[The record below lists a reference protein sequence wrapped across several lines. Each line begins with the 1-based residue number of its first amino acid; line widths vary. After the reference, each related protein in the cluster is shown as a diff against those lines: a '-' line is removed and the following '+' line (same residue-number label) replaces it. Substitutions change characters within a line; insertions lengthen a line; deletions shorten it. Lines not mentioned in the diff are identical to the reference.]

1 MSENK
6 IVDLYPTEENLCN
19 KDVIESLDRAL
30 EEAKNGDVVNCS
42 IILLHKDSS
51 ITYSYSNHYLRFT
64 MVGALEYLKSLIIG
78 YDNEI

>member
-1 MSENK
+1 MKTENK
-6 IVDLYPTEENLCN
+6 IIDLHPTEESLCN
-19 KDVIESLDRAL
+19 KDVIESLERAL
-30 EEAKNGDVVNCS
+30 EEAKKDNVVNCS

-78 YDNEI
+78 VQQ

>member
-6 IVDLYPTEENLCN
+6 IVDLYPTEEGLCN
-19 KDVIESLDRAL
+19 KDVIESLERAL
-30 EEAKNGDVVNCS
+30 EEAKKDNVVNCS

-64 MVGALEYLKSLIIG
+64 MVGALEYLKTLIIG
-78 YDNEI
+78 AES

>member
-6 IVDLYPTEENLCN
+6 IVDLHPTEEILCN
-19 KDVIESLDRAL
+19 KDVIESLEIAL
-30 EEAKNGDVVNCS
+30 EEAKKDNVVNCS

-64 MVGALEYLKSLIIG
+64 MVGALEYLKTLIIG
-78 YDNEI
+78 TES